1 MLSQEKT
8 KDDRCTLFKTQL
20 FKPDLYQ
27 NDVLGSS
34 WEKVNRKDSGIG
46 STSLQFEIKG
56 TDQYIDLASTILELD
71 LTITKRDGTNLDA
84 DAEIALLNLPGSSIF
99 KQLRIS
105 VKNKPILAQQNYDLG
120 SLLQTELTYGK
131 EAKNNWLAAMSA
143 YFKDTAS
150 QHNTLGDA
158 NVGFLKR
165 KNLTKD
171 SKNVTIMTQIY
182 NELFTQPKY
191 FLNHCNL
198 GVEFDLQTKEKCIMY
213 AANAD
218 VKLNINKAIL
228 HVKKIN
234 LSPERDLK
242 IQNKLLKKKAVYDIS
257 RYVIFTK
264 TFAAGIQ
271 SAHLN
276 NFNIGDELPT
286 KMIVV
291 LTDEAAFTGTSTQNP
306 FNFKHYNLSSFN
318 ILVNSRSIYGEAIE
332 CDFGNQSYLDIFWR
346 SMDAL
351 GHINGDGCDISYED
365 YNNGYAVFAAD
376 LTPSQCAGDMY
387 TDPIQTGAL
396 EIKLDFRAPL
406 PNVITVQ
413 VYCEYENH
421 LFIDGNRDVTKDFI
435 N

>member
-84 DAEIALLNLPGSSIF
+84 DAEIALLNLPDSSIF

-171 SKNVTIMTQIY
+171 SRNVTIMTQIY

-198 GVEFDLQTKEKCIMY
+198 GLEFDLQTKEKCIMY

-218 VKLNINKAIL
+218 VKLNINRAIL
-228 HVKKIN
+228 HVKKN
-234 LSPERDLK
+234 
-242 IQNKLLKKKAVYDIS
+242 
-257 RYVIFTK
+257 
-264 TFAAGIQ
+264 
-271 SAHLN
+271 
-276 NFNIGDELPT
+276 
-286 KMIVV
+286 
-291 LTDEAAFTGTSTQNP
+291 
-306 FNFKHYNLSSFN
+306 
-318 ILVNSRSIYGEAIE
+318 
-332 CDFGNQSYLDIFWR
+332 
-346 SMDAL
+346 
-351 GHINGDGCDISYED
+351 
-365 YNNGYAVFAAD
+365 
-376 LTPSQCAGDMY
+376 
-387 TDPIQTGAL
+387 
-396 EIKLDFRAPL
+396 
-406 PNVITVQ
+406 
-413 VYCEYENH
+413 
-421 LFIDGNRDVTKDFI
+421 
-435 N
+435 